1 MKPIATPAT
10 HPAPSKAGRASAH
23 ILTGGPVAVDMNYTS
38 PIKYDSARIHAA
50 ALYCSDGRI
59 GEQFDDFLQTGLSL
73 PRYDRI
79 ALPGGP
85 ACLAGHPQA
94 SLEEKG
100 VVDELHFLVEVHK
113 LKRIVLIQHQ
123 GCAFYASR
131 LELKEPRLELLQKAD
146 LVRAAA
152 YVHRVTGLE
161 RIEAFY
167 ARLNEGVLTFE
178 PVTV

>member
-1 MKPIATPAT
+1 MLTAMNPIAPAT
-10 HPAPSKAGRASAH
+10 KAPRASAH
-23 ILTGGPVAVDMNYTS
+23 ILPGGPVAVPMTNYTS

-59 GEQFDDFLQTGLSL
+59 GEQFDDFLQTGLGL

-94 SLEEKG
+94 HLEEQG
-100 VVDELHFLVEVHK
+100 VVDELRFLVEVHK
-113 LKRIVLIQHQ
+113 LKRVVLIQHQ
-123 GCAFYASR
+123 SCAFYAAR

-152 YVHRVTGLE
+152 YVHRVTGLDAV
-161 RIEAFY
+161 EAYF
-167 ARLNEGVLTFE
+167 ARLADGKMTFE
-178 PVTV
+178 PVQV